1 MGGVRYDENEM
12 ATNKTQSRQKG
23 ENEMTTQKKSNSKP
37 ISSADEMVTQ
47 LPYDEF
53 NLPIPEGFPENIM
66 TARAAHA
73 IVQSECWTD
82 ANPMLNLSSFVTTF
96 AEPEARDIFAA
107 GSFRNFADPDMYP
120 HTKDTEF
127 KCVRWLHDLWNGPKN
142 AEPYGSATIGSSEAC
157 MLGGLAHK
165 WNWIEARKKAGKD
178 FSRPNMV
185 TGGNVQIVW
194 KKFLRYFDVEPR
206 IVPLIPGNYRLT
218 AEHLDK
224 YVDENTICVVA
235 IAGQTFTGED
245 DDIQEI
251 HDWLDDYERKTGISI
266 PMHIDGASGGF
277 VNPFLYPNYKWDFRL
292 PRVQSINAS
301 GHKYG
306 LVPPGLGWIVFKDR
320 KVFNENLVFYVNY
333 LGGEAPTAT
342 LNFSKSSAT
351 VLVQYYMFLR
361 LGREGYTR
369 IMRHA
374 LSHAEY
380 LRDRLT
386 KDGKF
391 QIMNA
396 TQRIPVVALT
406 LNKSVKKYNEF
417 DISNKVRERGWILA
431 AYSMPPNAQQ
441 VNSLRIVVRPHLNRN
456 VAELL
461 ADDIEHACD
470 FLEKHG
476 GNAKPPKLH
485 EAAKTSVAKC

>member
-1 MGGVRYDENEM
+1 
-12 ATNKTQSRQKG
+12 
-23 ENEMTTQKKSNSKP
+23 MTDKKKQRPQVDPSKL
-37 ISSADEMVTQ
+37 T
-47 LPYDEF
+47 PYDQF
-53 NLPIPEGFPENIM
+53 NLPIPEGFPEAGM
-66 TARAAHA
+66 SARAAQK
-73 IVQSECWTD
+73 VVESECWTD
-82 ANPMLNLSSFVTTF
+82 ANPKLNLSSFVTTF
-96 AEPEARDIFAA
+96 TEPEATEVFIS

-120 HTKDTEF
+120 HTKETEF
-127 KCVRWLHDLWNGPKN
+127 KCVKWLHDLWNGPKDC
-142 AEPYGSATIGSSEAC
+142 EPYGAATIGSSEAC

-165 WNWIEARKKAGKD
+165 WNWRQAREKAGKD
-178 FSRPNMV
+178 TGRPNMV

-206 IVPLIPGNYRLT
+206 IVPLKPGNYRLT

-251 HDWLDDYERKTGISI
+251 HDWLDAYEKKTGISI

-277 VNPFLYPNYKWDFRL
+277 VNPFLYPDYKWDFRL

-301 GHKYG
+301 GHKFG
-306 LVPPGLGWIVFKDR
+306 LVPPGLGWIIFKDR
-320 KVFNENLVFYVNY
+320 KVFNEELVFYVNY

-351 VLVQYYMFLR
+351 VLAQYYNFLR

-369 IMRHA
+369 IMRHT
-374 LSHAEY
+374 LDHAEY
-380 LRDRLT
+380 IRDQLL
-386 KDGKF
+386 KSGKF
-391 QIMNA
+391 QIMNE

-406 LNKSVKKYNEF
+406 LDKSIKKYNEF

-431 AYSMPPNAQQ
+431 AYSMPPDAQE
-441 VNSLRIVVRPHLNRN
+441 VNSLRIVVRPHMNQD
-456 VAELL
+456 VAEILIK
-461 ADDIEHACD
+461 DIERACE
-470 FLEKHG
+470 FLEIHG
-476 GNAKPPKLH
+476 GNATPPKLH
-485 EAAKTSVAKC
+485 DAHKTSVAKC

>member
-1 MGGVRYDENEM
+1 
-12 ATNKTQSRQKG
+12 
-23 ENEMTTQKKSNSKP
+23 MTT
-37 ISSADEMVTQ
+37 
-47 LPYDEF
+47 PYEEF
-53 NLPIPEGFPENIM
+53 NLEIPENFPEKMM
-66 TARAAHA
+66 TPRAAKA
-73 IVQSECWTD
+73 IVKSECWTD

-96 AEPEARDIFAA
+96 AEPEMLEIFRD

-127 KCVRWLHDLWNGPKN
+127 KCVKWLHDLWNGPKD
-142 AEPYGSATIGSSEAC
+142 AEPYGAATIGSSEAC

-165 WNWIEARKKAGKD
+165 WNWREAREKAGKD
-178 FSRPNMV
+178 ASKPNMV

-194 KKFLRYFDVEPR
+194 KKFLKYFDVEPR
-206 IVPLIPGNYRLT
+206 IVPLKPGNYRLT
-218 AEHLDK
+218 AEHLDD

-245 DDIQEI
+245 DNIQEI
-251 HDWLDDYERKTGISI
+251 HDWLDEYEKKTGISI

-277 VNPFLYPNYKWDFRL
+277 VNPFLYPDYEWDFRL

-306 LVPPGLGWIVFKDR
+306 LVPPGLGWVIFRDR

-333 LGGEAPTAT
+333 LGGEAATAT
-342 LNFSKSSAT
+342 LNFSKSSAP
-351 VLVQYYMFLR
+351 VLVQYYQFLR

-369 IMRHA
+369 IMKST
-374 LSHAEY
+374 LEHAEY
-380 LRDRLT
+380 LRDRLIKT
-386 KDGKF
+386 GKF
-391 QIMNA
+391 QIMNE

-406 LNKSVKKYNEF
+406 LDKSVTKYNEF

-431 AYSMPPNAQQ
+431 AYSMPPEAQE
-441 VNSLRIVVRPHLNRN
+441 VNSLRIVVRPHINRN

-461 ADDIEHACD
+461 ADDIERACE
-470 FLEKHG
+470 FLEEHG
-476 GNAKPPKLH
+476 GNATPPELH
-485 EAAKTSVAKC
+485 PAHKSSPAKC

>member
-1 MGGVRYDENEM
+1 VKDQANHKNPKQRR
-12 ATNKTQSRQKG
+12 KK
-23 ENEMTTQKKSNSKP
+23 MTT
-37 ISSADEMVTQ
+37 
-47 LPYDEF
+47 PYEEF
-53 NLPIPEGFPENIM
+53 NLEIPENFPEKMM
-66 TARAAHA
+66 TPRAAKA
-73 IVQSECWTD
+73 IVKSECWTD

-96 AEPEARDIFAA
+96 METEAREIFAD

-127 KCVRWLHDLWNGPKN
+127 KCVKWLHDLWNGPKD
-142 AEPYGSATIGSSEAC
+142 AEPYGAATIGSSEAC

-165 WNWIEARKKAGKD
+165 WNWREAREKAGKD
-178 FSRPNMV
+178 ASKPNLV

-194 KKFLRYFDVEPR
+194 KKFLKYFDVEPR
-206 IVPLIPGNYRLT
+206 IVPLKPGNYRLT
-218 AEHLDK
+218 AEHLDD

-245 DDIQEI
+245 DNIQEI
-251 HDWLDDYERKTGISI
+251 HDWLDEYEKKTGISI

-277 VNPFLYPNYKWDFRL
+277 VNPFLYPDYEWDFRL

-306 LVPPGLGWIVFKDR
+306 LVPPGLGWVIFRDR

-333 LGGEAPTAT
+333 LGGEAATAT
-342 LNFSKSSAT
+342 LNFSKSSAP
-351 VLVQYYMFLR
+351 VLVQYYQFLR

-369 IMRHA
+369 IMKST
-374 LSHAEY
+374 LEHAEY
-380 LRDRLT
+380 LRDRLIKT
-386 KDGKF
+386 GKF
-391 QIMNA
+391 QIMNE

-406 LNKSVKKYNEF
+406 LDKSVTKYNEF

-431 AYSMPPNAQQ
+431 AYSMPPEAQE
-441 VNSLRIVVRPHLNRN
+441 VNSLRIVVRPHINRN

-461 ADDIEHACD
+461 ADDIERACE
-470 FLEKHG
+470 FLEEHG
-476 GNAKPPKLH
+476 GNATPPELH
-485 EAAKTSVAKC
+485 PAHKSSPAKC

>member
-1 MGGVRYDENEM
+1 
-12 ATNKTQSRQKG
+12 
-23 ENEMTTQKKSNSKP
+23 MTKLT
-37 ISSADEMVTQ
+37 
-47 LPYDEF
+47 PYEEF
-53 NLPIPEGFPENIM
+53 NLDIPENFPES
-66 TARAAHA
+66 TLSPRAAKA
-73 IVQSECWTD
+73 VVQSGLWTD

-96 AEPEARDIFAA
+96 LEPEALEIFKD

-120 HTKDTEF
+120 HTKDTES
-127 KCVRWLHDLWNGPKN
+127 KCVQWLHDLWNGPKD

-165 WNWIEARKKAGKD
+165 WNWREARKEAGKD
-178 FSRPNMV
+178 FSQPNMV
-185 TGGNVQIVW
+185 TGGNVQVVW
-194 KKFLRYFDVEPR
+194 KKFMRYFDVEPR
-206 IVPLIPGNYRLT
+206 IVPLEPGNYRLT

-245 DDIQEI
+245 DEIQDI
-251 HDWLDDYERKTGISI
+251 HDWLDEYERKTGISI

-277 VNPFLYPNYKWDFRL
+277 VNPFLYPDYKWDFRL
-292 PRVQSINAS
+292 PRVESINAS

-306 LVPPGLGWIVFKDR
+306 LVPPGLGWVIFRDR

-333 LGGEAPTAT
+333 LGGEAATAT

-351 VLVQYYMFLR
+351 VLVQYYLFMR

-369 IMRHA
+369 IMKNTVEN
-374 LSHAEY
+374 AEY
-380 LRDRLT
+380 LSDRLVKT
-386 KDGKF
+386 GKF

-406 LNKSVKKYNEF
+406 LDKSVTKYNEF
-417 DISNKVRERGWILA
+417 DVSNKVREKGWILA
-431 AYSMPPNAQQ
+431 AYSMPADAQE

-456 VAELL
+456 VAKLL
-461 ADDIEHACD
+461 ADDIERACE
-470 FLEKHG
+470 FLEEHG
-476 GNAKPPKLH
+476 GTATPPQLH
-485 EAAKTSVAKC
+485 ATHHASVAKC

>member
-1 MGGVRYDENEM
+1 M
-12 ATNKTQSRQKG
+12 
-23 ENEMTTQKKSNSKP
+23 KKL
-37 ISSADEMVTQ
+37 T
-47 LPYDEF
+47 PYEEF
-53 NLPIPEGFPENIM
+53 NVEIPETFPENTM
-66 TARAAHA
+66 TAGAAKA
-73 IVQSECWTD
+73 LVQSECWTD

-96 AEPEARDIFAA
+96 AEPEAREIFAS

-127 KCVRWLHDLWNGPKN
+127 KCVKWLHDLWNGPKD
-142 AEPYGSATIGSSEAC
+142 AEPYGAATIGSSEAC

-165 WNWIEARKKAGKD
+165 WNWKEAREKAGKD
-178 FSRPNMV
+178 ASKPNMV

-206 IVPLIPGNYRLT
+206 IVPLVPGNYRLT
-218 AEHLDK
+218 AEHLDE

-251 HDWLDDYERKTGISI
+251 HDWLDAYEKKTGISI

-277 VNPFLYPNYKWDFRL
+277 VNPFLYPDYKWDFRL

-306 LVPPGLGWIVFKDR
+306 LVPPGLGWVVFRDR
-320 KVFNENLVFYVNY
+320 KVFNEKLVFYVNY
-333 LGGEAPTAT
+333 LGGEAATAT
-342 LNFSKSSAT
+342 LNFSKSAAP
-351 VLVQYYMFLR
+351 VLTQYYQFLR

-369 IMRHA
+369 IMKHT
-374 LSHAEY
+374 LDHAEY

-386 KDGKF
+386 KTGKF
-391 QIMNA
+391 TVMNE
-396 TQRIPVVALT
+396 TQRLPVVALT
-406 LNKSVKKYNEF
+406 LDKSVTKYNEF

-431 AYSMPPNAQQ
+431 AYSMPANAQE
-441 VNSLRIVVRPHLNRN
+441 VNSLRIVVRPHINRN

-461 ADDIEHACD
+461 ADDIERACE
-470 FLEKHG
+470 FLEVHG
-476 GNAKPPKLH
+476 GNATPPELH
-485 EAAKTSVAKC
+485 AGHKSSPAKC

>member
-1 MGGVRYDENEM
+1 VKDQANHKNPQQRR
-12 ATNKTQSRQKG
+12 KK
-23 ENEMTTQKKSNSKP
+23 MTT
-37 ISSADEMVTQ
+37 
-47 LPYDEF
+47 PYEEF
-53 NLPIPEGFPENIM
+53 NLEIPENFPEKMM
-66 TARAAHA
+66 TPRAAKA
-73 IVQSECWTD
+73 IVKSECWTD

-96 AEPEARDIFAA
+96 METEAREIFAD

-127 KCVRWLHDLWNGPKN
+127 KCVKWLHDLWNGPKD
-142 AEPYGSATIGSSEAC
+142 AEPYGAATIGSSEAC

-165 WNWIEARKKAGKD
+165 WNWREAREKAGKD
-178 FSRPNMV
+178 ASKPNMV

-194 KKFLRYFDVEPR
+194 KKFLKYFDVEPR
-206 IVPLIPGNYRLT
+206 IVPLKPGNYRLT
-218 AEHLDK
+218 AEHLDD

-245 DDIQEI
+245 DNIQEI
-251 HDWLDDYERKTGISI
+251 HDWLDEYEKKTGISI

-277 VNPFLYPNYKWDFRL
+277 VNPFLYPDYEWDFRL

-306 LVPPGLGWIVFKDR
+306 LVPPGLGWVIFRDR

-333 LGGEAPTAT
+333 LGGEAATAT
-342 LNFSKSSAT
+342 LNFSKSSAP
-351 VLVQYYMFLR
+351 VLVQYYQFLR

-369 IMRHA
+369 IMKST
-374 LSHAEY
+374 LEHAEY
-380 LRDRLT
+380 LRDRLIKT
-386 KDGKF
+386 GKF
-391 QIMNA
+391 QIMNE

-406 LNKSVKKYNEF
+406 LDKSVTKYNEF

-431 AYSMPPNAQQ
+431 AYSMPPEAQE
-441 VNSLRIVVRPHLNRN
+441 VNSLRIVVRPHINRN

-461 ADDIEHACD
+461 ADDIERACE
-470 FLEKHG
+470 FLEEHG
-476 GNAKPPKLH
+476 GNATPPELH
-485 EAAKTSVAKC
+485 PAHKSSPAKC

>member
-1 MGGVRYDENEM
+1 
-12 ATNKTQSRQKG
+12 
-23 ENEMTTQKKSNSKP
+23 MTT
-37 ISSADEMVTQ
+37 
-47 LPYDEF
+47 PYEEF
-53 NLPIPEGFPENIM
+53 NIELPEAFPEKMI
-66 TARAAHA
+66 TPRAAKA
-73 IVQSECWTD
+73 IVKSECWTD

-96 AEPEARDIFAA
+96 METEAREIFAD

-127 KCVRWLHDLWNGPKN
+127 KCVKWLHDLWNGPKD
-142 AEPYGSATIGSSEAC
+142 AVPYGAATIGSSEAC

-165 WNWIEARKKAGKD
+165 WNWREAREKAGKD
-178 FSRPNMV
+178 ASKPNMV

-194 KKFLRYFDVEPR
+194 KKFLKYFDVEPR
-206 IVPLIPGNYRLT
+206 IVPLKPGNYRLT
-218 AEHLDK
+218 AEHLDN

-251 HDWLDDYERKTGISI
+251 HDWLDEYEKKTGISI

-277 VNPFLYPNYKWDFRL
+277 VNPFLYPDYKWDFRL

-306 LVPPGLGWIVFKDR
+306 LVPPGLGWVIFRDR

-333 LGGEAPTAT
+333 LGGEAATAT
-342 LNFSKSSAT
+342 LNFSKSSAP
-351 VLVQYYMFLR
+351 VLVQYYQFLR

-369 IMRHA
+369 IMKST
-374 LSHAEY
+374 LEHAEY
-380 LRDRLT
+380 LRDRLVKT
-386 KDGKF
+386 GKF
-391 QIMNA
+391 QIMNE

-406 LNKSVKKYNEF
+406 LDKSVTKYNEF

-431 AYSMPPNAQQ
+431 AYSMPPEAQE
-441 VNSLRIVVRPHLNRN
+441 VNSLRIVVRPHINRN

-461 ADDIEHACD
+461 ADDIERACD
-470 FLEKHG
+470 FLEEHG
-476 GNAKPPKLH
+476 GNATPPELH
-485 EAAKTSVAKC
+485 AAHKSSPAKC

>member
-1 MGGVRYDENEM
+1 
-12 ATNKTQSRQKG
+12 
-23 ENEMTTQKKSNSKP
+23 MTT
-37 ISSADEMVTQ
+37 
-47 LPYDEF
+47 PYEEF
-53 NLPIPEGFPENIM
+53 NIELPEAFPEKMI
-66 TARAAHA
+66 TPRAAKA
-73 IVQSECWTD
+73 IVKSECWTD

-96 AEPEARDIFAA
+96 METEAREIFAD

-127 KCVRWLHDLWNGPKN
+127 KCVKWLHDLWNGPKD
-142 AEPYGSATIGSSEAC
+142 AEPYGAATIGSSEAC

-165 WNWIEARKKAGKD
+165 WNWREAREKAGKD
-178 FSRPNMV
+178 ASKPNMV

-194 KKFLRYFDVEPR
+194 KKFLKYFDVEPR
-206 IVPLIPGNYRLT
+206 IVPLKPGNYRLT
-218 AEHLDK
+218 AEHLDD

-245 DDIQEI
+245 DNIQEI
-251 HDWLDDYERKTGISI
+251 HDWLDEYEKKTGISI

-277 VNPFLYPNYKWDFRL
+277 VNPFLYPDYKWDFRL

-306 LVPPGLGWIVFKDR
+306 LVPPGLGWVIFRDR

-333 LGGEAPTAT
+333 LGGEAATAT
-342 LNFSKSSAT
+342 LNFSKSSAP
-351 VLVQYYMFLR
+351 VLVQYYQFLR

-369 IMRHA
+369 IMKST
-374 LSHAEY
+374 LEHAEY
-380 LRDRLT
+380 LRDRLI
-386 KDGKF
+386 KPGKF
-391 QIMNA
+391 QIMNE

-406 LNKSVKKYNEF
+406 LDKSVTKYNEF

-431 AYSMPPNAQQ
+431 AYSMPPEAQE
-441 VNSLRIVVRPHLNRN
+441 VNSLRIVVRPHINRN

-461 ADDIEHACD
+461 ADDIERACE
-470 FLEKHG
+470 FLEEHG
-476 GNAKPPKLH
+476 GNATPPELH
-485 EAAKTSVAKC
+485 PAHKSSPAKC